1 MKSAFLGSYYLG
13 IIITIFPIVA
23 MLYFQTIEQVFVFN
37 LVVGIV
43 LTVFSKIM
51 LQTKFKKEAL

>member
-13 IIITIFPIVA
+13 IIITILPIVA
-23 MLYFQTIEQVFVFN
+23 MLYFQTIEQVFIFN

>member
-13 IIITIFPIVA
+13 IIITILPIVA